1 MIHKRIYNRAR
12 EWQLSFVYSILSK
25 RISFNPQ
32 DAYII
37 CGDPRGGT
45 TWLAELI
52 SQLPDTALL
61 WEPLAV
67 SKVKEVESLGF
78 QWRQFIDE
86 HAEWQ
91 EAKQL
96 FSQILGGHLLST
108 YLCQRTTPSQLKS
121 AKHLLV
127 KFCRANQ
134 LLPWITN
141 QFKFSFAP
149 IYLIRHPCAVIASQM
164 KQGGWKHVTGKF
176 NIEDIQQPAH
186 KAHEDFLLKIDSVE
200 KKLAAT
206 WCLCNTVPLNHSSNN
221 INWITITYES
231 LVLDGK
237 MELKRIEDRWGV
249 EFPLQI
255 YSQLSEASATT
266 ISNSPIIKGKHMEQ
280 LTHWQKMLTTKQIEN
295 VLSVLEY
302 FQVDLYN
309 ASSLPTQAFR

>member
-1 MIHKRIYNRAR
+1 MIHKKIYNRAK

-25 RISFNPQ
+25 QINFNPQ
-32 DAYII
+32 DAFII

-52 SQLPDTALL
+52 TQLPETTML

-67 SKVKEVESLGF
+67 SMVKEVEGLGF

-96 FSQILGGHLLST
+96 FSQILGGNLLST

-121 AKHLLV
+121 ANHLLV

-134 LLPWITN
+134 LLPWLTY
-141 QFKFSFAP
+141 QFNFTYAP
-149 IYLIRHPCAVIASQM
+149 LYLVRHPCAVIGSQM

-176 NIEDIQQPAH
+176 NLEDIQQPAY

-206 WCLCNTVPLNHSSNN
+206 WCLCNTVPLNHSFNN
-221 INWITITYES
+221 KNWITITYES
-231 LVLDGK
+231 LVLNGET
-237 MELKRIEDRWGV
+237 ELKRIEDRWGIK
-249 EFPLQI
+249 FPLQI
-255 YSQLSEASATT
+255 FSQLSEASATT
-266 ISNSPIIKGKHMEQ
+266 INDSPVIKGRQMEQ
-280 LTHWQKMLTTKQIEN
+280 ITHWQKTLTTKQIDN

-302 FQVDLYN
+302 FRVDLYN
-309 ASSLPTQAFR
+309 SAPLPTQVFK